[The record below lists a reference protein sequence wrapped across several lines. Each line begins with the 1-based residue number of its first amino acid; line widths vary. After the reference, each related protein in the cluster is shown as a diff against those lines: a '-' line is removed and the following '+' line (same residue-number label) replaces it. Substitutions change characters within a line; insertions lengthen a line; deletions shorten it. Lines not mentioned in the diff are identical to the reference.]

1 MTKNKE
7 LKLQMEKAK
16 LAFIQPKNYIAL
28 FDLGDKSLNGNPT
41 ILFSA
46 IYNRL
51 GSSVQNGSDYFDKK
65 MGEFYVIYEYSELAE
80 LINAST
86 KTVSRMMDKLVAA
99 GLIFKKKCF
108 NGVYRLF
115 PSLPDSAKE
124 KFLGLNEE
132 TPDTPE
138 VTPENTDTTPTDKK
152 SPTKWTDFRFN
163 YLNLNYL
170 ISFTNKAINTPE
182 PINFDTQ
189 SIDGYADTLIN
200 NVSVPEDAVNTVK
213 SLCSNNYDR
222 MHNIMSQMFNAKK
235 SVYNNASRQGLD
247 YALWG
252 TMFEEN
258 KFIQIGLNA
267 TMQRA
272 VRKAYREIE
281 DQTGRNKFMF
291 TCFKSFFEESLI
303 NYHQFGTPENKP
315 QYN

>member
-1 MTKNKE
+1 MTKNNE

-16 LAFIQPKNYIAL
+16 SAFIQPKNYIAL

-41 ILFSA
+41 LLFSA

-51 GSSVQNGSDYFDKK
+51 GLSVQNGSDYFDKK
-65 MGEFYVIYEYSELAE
+65 IGEFYVIYEYSELAE

-86 KTVSRMMDKLVAA
+86 KTVKRIMDKLEAA

-132 TPDTPE
+132 TPEVDEEAPTKPD
-138 VTPENTDTTPTDKK
+138 VTPADKK
-152 SPTKWTDFRFN
+152 SVTKWTDCRFN

-170 ISFTNKAINTPE
+170 ISFANKAINTHE
-182 PINFDTQ
+182 PISFDAQ

-200 NVSVPEDAVNTVK
+200 SVSVPEEAVNTVK
-213 SLCSNNYDR
+213 SLCGNNYDR
-222 MHNIMSQMFNAKK
+222 MHNIMNQMFNAKK
-235 SVYNNASRQGLD
+235 NVYNNASKQGLD

-258 KFIQIGLNA
+258 KFIQKGLSA
-267 TMQRA
+267 TMQRV
-272 VRKAYREIE
+272 VRKAYRKIE
-281 DQTGRNKFMF
+281 DQIGRDKFMF
-291 TCFKSFFEESLI
+291 TCFKNFFEESLI